1 MKLLFR
7 QRAFSWF
14 DSYDIYDENEN
25 TVYVV
30 KGQLSWGHCLKIY
43 DPEEQ
48 QELGTVKE
56 EILTWLPKFELYEGE
71 TCIGTL
77 KKELTFFK
85 PKYNIDFNGWHV
97 EGNVLEWDYTVISGS
112 GHDVASIS
120 KELFNW
126 TDTYLLNIYDPADAL
141 CVLMIVLAIDAES
154 AAEITAKRYFLY
166 RKDLRSRRFGPSR
179 GLFFSQ
185 NLKCVEQN
193 AETGGKHDHQNGRG
207 CFLFKVL
214 IAKVQSNQQQQN
226 HNTAQID
233 LGGASYGR
241 KAE

>member
-85 PKYNIDFNGWHV
+85 PMCS
-97 EGNVLEWDYTVISGS
+97 SGTRPS
-112 GHDVASIS
+112 PARTAARWPPCPRNRSTGRTPT
-120 KELFNW
+120 FW
-126 TDTYLLNIYDPADAL
+126 TSPT
-141 CVLMIVLAIDAES
+141 
-154 AAEITAKRYFLY
+154 
-166 RKDLRSRRFGPSR
+166 RRMRFM
-179 GLFFSQ
+179 
-185 NLKCVEQN
+185 C
-193 AETGGKHDHQNGRG
+193 
-207 CFLFKVL
+207 
-214 IAKVQSNQQQQN
+214 
-226 HNTAQID
+226 
-233 LGGASYGR
+233 
-241 KAE
+241 